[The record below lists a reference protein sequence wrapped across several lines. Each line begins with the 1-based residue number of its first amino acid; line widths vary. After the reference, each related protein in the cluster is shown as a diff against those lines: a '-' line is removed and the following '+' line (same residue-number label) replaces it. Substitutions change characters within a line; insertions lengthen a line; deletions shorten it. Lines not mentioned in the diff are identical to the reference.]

1 MITVTH
7 FRGQPIPHFV
17 KSKHEL
23 VKYVLRKYRDS
34 EPISNGEFIYD
45 LNYSRF
51 GGSIFNLRKEGYVI
65 ETIPSKKRGLVF
77 YYLVSAPDDDVER
90 NQLRLVS
97 T

>member
-1 MITVTH
+1 VITVTH

-17 KSKHEL
+17 KSKHAL
-23 VKYVLRKYRDS
+23 VEYVLRKYRDG

-51 GGSIFNLRKEGYVI
+51 GTSIHNLRREGFDI
-65 ETIPSKKRGLVF
+65 ETLPSKKQGLVF
-77 YYLVSAPDDDVER
+77 YYLVKAPDDTEER
-90 NQLRLVS
+90 NQLRLVA

>member
-17 KSKHEL
+17 DTKHAL
-23 VKYVLRKYRDS
+23 VEYVLRKYRDG

-51 GGSIFNLRKEGYVI
+51 GTSIHNLRREGFVI
-65 ETIPSKKRGLVF
+65 ETLPSKKRGLVF
-77 YYLVSAPDDDVER
+77 YYLVKAPDDTAER
-90 NQLRLVS
+90 AQLRLVA

>member
-7 FRGQPIPHFV
+7 FRGQLIPHFV

-51 GGSIFNLRKEGYVI
+51 GGSIF
-65 ETIPSKKRGLVF
+65 
-77 YYLVSAPDDDVER
+77 
-90 NQLRLVS
+90 
-97 T
+97 